1 MLALQAG
8 CIAAS
13 KAGDEPWHADICHY
27 VNNHTG
33 SCCRLRLL
41 KRNSHGLHQVHK
53 RYLKQRPAVMCP
65 ESHMLSCIAH
75 SV

>member
-13 KAGDEPWHADICHY
+13 KAGDEPWHADICPY

-33 SCCRLRLL
+33 SCCRLL
-41 KRNSHGLHQVHK
+41 KRNSYGLRQGTQVLLETK
-53 RYLKQRPAVMCP
+53 AGCQVP
-65 ESHMLSCIAH
+65 
-75 SV
+75 

>member
-33 SCCRLRLL
+33 SCCRLPEEELSWTASGTQALL
-41 KRNSHGLHQVHK
+41 ETK
-53 RYLKQRPAVMCP
+53 A
-65 ESHMLSCIAH
+65 SCH
-75 SV
+75 VP